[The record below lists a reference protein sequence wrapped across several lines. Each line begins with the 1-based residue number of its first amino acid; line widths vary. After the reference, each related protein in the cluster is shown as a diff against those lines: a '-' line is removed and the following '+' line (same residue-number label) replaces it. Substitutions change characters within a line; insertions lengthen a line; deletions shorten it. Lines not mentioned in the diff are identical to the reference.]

1 MSVELLTITEVLSWN
16 LQAAK
21 ETAAKV
27 LSAAQSIDQE
37 ATAAEG
43 KIGRSQDYFDSAA
56 GDAARVRG
64 RKDRDETFGTAD
76 VLEEMGTMIRALS
89 DDIEANIRTIREKME
104 EVEDSRWNLF
114 VQEDGEVLSHD
125 SNWETSNKYFPF
137 GGPAVA
143 AKELAITLLSSAIQ
157 GALRNIQ
164 RDDQEGAEKFVRL
177 IEKLPDAVKQGVAL
191 VPADPELAKILTDY
205 QTDVSKGAPQLW
217 PLGLELE
224 IMRQFKPDFNPSLMT
239 SEEIDAMKK
248 LFFSGP
254 TGPAAVFEHAEL
266 TQDAKDTAEQVFPA
280 SVDDG
285 KGDAFRHAYWN
296 ALMTQK
302 YGEDWTKE
310 FATAHEK
317 SGGNTPQREAM
328 DLYNNELGRK
338 VALAHPDASPEEMKE
353 LIRNE
358 INNGNAIVIE
368 NKELDGTTTKPAQ
381 ITWSNAV
388 SEAQTGPPP
397 GVGVP
402 LPGKK

>member
-1 MSVELLTITEVLSWN
+1 MSGVQLLKITDVLGWN
-16 LQAAK
+16 IQPAK
-21 ETAAKV
+21 DTAAKV
-27 LSAAQSIDQE
+27 LAAAKDVEQE
-37 ATAAEG
+37 ATAAEN
-43 KIGRSQDYFDSAA
+43 KIDRSRDYYDSDA
-56 GDAARVRG
+56 GEAARVRG
-64 RKDRDETFGTAD
+64 RKDRDETFSTAD
-76 VLEEMGTMIRALS
+76 VLEAMGKMISSLS
-89 DDIEANIRTIREKME
+89 DDIEANIRTIREKKKE
-104 EVEDSRWNLF
+104 AEDSRWNLF

-125 SNWETSNKYFPF
+125 SNWETTKKYFPF

-143 AKELAITLLSSAIQ
+143 AKELQITQLSSAIQ

-177 IEKLPDAVKQGVAL
+177 IETLPDAVKQGLAL
-191 VPADPELAKILTDY
+191 VPGDPELAKILTDY
-205 QTDVSKGAPQLW
+205 QTDVSEGEPQLW

-224 IMRQFKPDFNPSLMT
+224 AFRAFKPGFNPSLMT

-248 LFFSGP
+248 LF
-254 TGPAAVFEHAEL
+254 L
-266 TQDAKDTAEQVFPA
+266 TQGPLACIEHGQLAEAARDAAKEVFPA

-285 KGDAFRHAYWN
+285 HGDAFRHAYWN

-302 YGEDWTKE
+302 YGEDWTTE

-338 VALAHPDASPEEMKE
+338 VALAHPNASPDELKD

-358 INNGNAIVIE
+358 INNGNAIIIE
-368 NKELDGTTTKPAQ
+368 SKNLDNSTKPSQ
-381 ITWSNAV
+381 ITWSNVV

>member
-1 MSVELLTITEVLSWN
+1 MSVDLLTITDVLSWN
-16 LQAAK
+16 LRYAR
-21 ETAAKV
+21 ETATKV
-27 LSAAQSIDQE
+27 LTAAQGVDQE
-37 ATAAEG
+37 ATAAEN
-43 KIGRSQDYFDSAA
+43 KIGRSQDYFDSEA

-64 RKDRDETFGTAD
+64 RTDRDESISTAD
-76 VLEEMGTMIRALS
+76 VLEEMSKMISALS
-89 DDIEANIRTIREKME
+89 DDIDANIRTIREKKKE
-104 EVEDSRWNLF
+104 AEDSRWNLF

-125 SNWETSNKYFPF
+125 SNWETAEKYFPF

-164 RDDQEGAEKFVRL
+164 RDDQEGAENFVRL
-177 IEKLPDAVKQGVAL
+177 VEKLPDAVKQGVAL
-191 VPADPELAKILTDY
+191 MPNDPKLAKILTDY
-205 QTDVSKGAPQLW
+205 QTDVSEGEPQLW
-217 PLGLELE
+217 PLGTELE
-224 IMRQFKPDFNPSLMT
+224 AIRLIKPDFNPSLMT

-248 LFFSGP
+248 LLLSSP
-254 TGPAAVFEHAEL
+254 MGPAHVIEHTQL
-266 TQDAKDTAEQVFPA
+266 TETARDTAKEVFPA

-296 ALMTQK
+296 ALMTQQ

-338 VALAHPDASPEEMKE
+338 VALAHPDASPDELKE

-358 INNGNAIVIE
+358 IDNGNAIVIE
-368 NKELDGTTTKPAQ
+368 NKNPDGTTRPAQ

-388 SEAQTGPPP
+388 AEAQTGPPP